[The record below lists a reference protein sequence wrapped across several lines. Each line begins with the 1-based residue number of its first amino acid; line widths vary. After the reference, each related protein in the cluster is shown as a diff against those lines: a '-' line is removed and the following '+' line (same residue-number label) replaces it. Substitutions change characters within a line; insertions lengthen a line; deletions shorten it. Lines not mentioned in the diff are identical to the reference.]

1 MASECESE
9 LNIEEEMSNVSVHIP
24 QNLNWIWSQKGR
36 QLFHKVL
43 QIVSNPENETGESSA
58 AQTLLPK
65 TFQHNED
72 RCDDLVVLFLKEIS
86 MSFHSV
92 FRNVQDIK
100 CVNVKMTKLESSKT
114 LREKASIT
122 TNWALLLV
130 ACGLDVSETTNNI
143 LNHVL
148 QHFWTSIVLA
158 ESHDLNE
165 EHEFFT
171 KLSDSLSSNPH
182 DEENDV
188 NSIEGKTVQEH
199 AGWVFKR
206 VRDLINTGPQVHKIQ
221 VSKTNATEIE
231 VDKNYLQ
238 SLIERFSKDN
248 LVQPGKFLFIPE
260 SSVVEV
266 FIYLHEILEKIV
278 KDGLETCVDKD
289 ILKKCSQYLSEDKDL
304 RKMWHKLL
312 GDEDTD
318 MFRAASVV
326 LLQRVVVMFV
336 KSKQQII

>member
-58 AQTLLPK
+58 AQTLLP
-65 TFQHNED
+65 
-72 RCDDLVVLFLKEIS
+72 
-86 MSFHSV
+86 
-92 FRNVQDIK
+92 VQY
-100 CVNVKMTKLESSKT
+100 
-114 LREKASIT
+114 
-122 TNWALLLV
+122 
-130 ACGLDVSETTNNI
+130 
-143 LNHVL
+143 
-148 QHFWTSIVLA
+148 
-158 ESHDLNE
+158 
-165 EHEFFT
+165 
-171 KLSDSLSSNPH
+171 
-182 DEENDV
+182 
-188 NSIEGKTVQEH
+188 SIEGKTVQEH